1 MKNSYDK
8 KIWLSLFWIIL
19 GAALLACATAGLI
32 GDFWGGMGGGFVG
45 VGVVQTIRHIRYR
58 TDNEYREKFDVESR
72 DERNRYLATKA
83 MAMAG
88 RLLIII
94 MGVAVILLQVL
105 GQGELSTMLGG
116 VMCLLLVLYWCSYYY
131 LRAKY

>member
-58 TDNEYREKFDVESR
+58 TNEAYREKFDVESG
-72 DERNRYLATKA
+72 DERNQYLATRA
-83 MAMAG
+83 MATAG
-88 RLLIII
+88 RLFIMI
-94 MGVAVILLQVL
+94 MGVAVIVLQVA
-105 GQGELSTMLGG
+105 GQGQLSTMAGG
-116 VMCLLLVLYWCSYYY
+116 AVCLLLVLYWGSYYY